1 MMNPVLIYFREVPF
15 TENKFVLDFSNENH
29 VQPIEFKRN
38 TVYYIATL
46 DCKLKLKE
54 LVQESE
60 DIKKLYAKSK
70 ILNDQGSDHFCDIDF
85 IDLVTPPQFRQP
97 FSSNDQYKF
106 ERTSKNIENYSYR
119 HKFWDLKEKKIKN
132 GKIYSPYS
140 QLIAK
145 SLICKKTG
153 NTGFSDMTLVTQLN
167 KKSEKLQSS
176 FLYNHASNKTEYLNY
191 SLGEN
196 YYRDINLFFVYNAR
210 FKQWQLFSQPEFFRE
225 AIYAKVTAKN
235 FNEKEFARK
244 YYDQDKKADLLL
256 AHLVKG

>member
-1 MMNPVLIYFREVPF
+1 M
-15 TENKFVLDFSNENH
+15 
-29 VQPIEFKRN
+29 
-38 TVYYIATL
+38 
-46 DCKLKLKE
+46 
-54 LVQESE
+54 
-60 DIKKLYAKSK
+60 
-70 ILNDQGSDHFCDIDF
+70 
-85 IDLVTPPQFRQP
+85 
-97 FSSNDQYKF
+97 
-106 ERTSKNIENYSYR
+106 
-119 HKFWDLKEKKIKN
+119 KEKKIKN